1 MLTPIPST
9 PPYGTVRSP
18 LPTVARP
25 RDSLSLPT
33 TPASTRMRALQA
45 STPPPLSPSRPST
58 EKLMDIS
65 FDDQR
70 IPLNRSR
77 RGSSASIASLASGK
91 PYLDPELAT
100 LVDVPVPLEFSAAQL
115 RRRRLAA
122 LASPILF
129 EGSLSEDGATIN
141 MEHDQALPEFSQR
154 YSGTSESFLLLDGDD
169 PRVTGVPTFQGIDE
183 KWRDKYWKEAEH
195 FPPHKR
201 EKVVH
206 ALEMQFA
213 VEYTLIRHRFI
224 ETLGQ
229 ALMSFGSPA
238 HRLKGILDSTAHA
251 LDVDVAFNIRSDE
264 IELIFRGNNA
274 QTTYTTL
281 VHAMHCSHL
290 CLSRLNTIHSVYR
303 RLVRTRELTPLDA
316 TELLRREMHA
326 PPLLGF
332 WLQLF
337 LSFLLSFLLS
347 NLAFGGAFVD
357 MIAAG
362 VGAMIVFLSTYVVR
376 GSIAKLTA
384 EFVSV
389 SIVSFAAAIINI
401 LTKNLVCWHAV
412 AYSSIIGRLQ
422 GYSAVL
428 AVLELVLG
436 QTDSGAVKLVRALM
450 STLVLSF
457 GLEVGTDIVFTIF
470 PQSSLKAEA
479 ASIPHVIEGCYRPPG
494 TPWFYSRFPWY
505 FMFFTVPL
513 FAVARS
519 IANKHPWRKWRDL
532 LVAIFITICAY
543 TVNKA
548 ANRFLVG
555 QTAVLPSLIGAFTV
569 GFIGNLY
576 SRIFH
581 ASAFTAM
588 VSGVM
593 MLVPSGLGDLHASMT
608 FDDSLKVTGEMLKTV
623 IGILLGLSAG
633 HCAVHFGKRDRA
645 AMFSF

>member
-1 MLTPIPST
+1 MRSLQSST
-9 PPYGTVRSP
+9 
-18 LPTVARP
+18 
-25 RDSLSLPT
+25 
-33 TPASTRMRALQA
+33 
-45 STPPPLSPSRPST
+45 PPLSPSRPST
-58 EKLMDIS
+58 ERLVDLS

-70 IPLNRSR
+70 ITLNRSN

-91 PYLDPELAT
+91 PYLDSELAT
-100 LVDVPVPLEFSAAQL
+100 LVDAPLAPLEFSVAQL

-122 LASPILF
+122 LASPVLL
-129 EGSLSEDGATIN
+129 EDSLSDGRTMSDI
-141 MEHDQALPEFSQR
+141 ECDQTPPEFSQR
-154 YSGTSESFLLLDGDD
+154 YSGTSDSFMLLDEDD
-169 PRVTGVPTFQGIDE
+169 PRVTGVPIFQGIDE
-183 KWRDKYWKEAEH
+183 KWREKSRKEAEH
-195 FPPHKR
+195 LPPYKR
-201 EKVVH
+201 ERVVH
-206 ALEMQFA
+206 ALEMQFV
-213 VEYTLIRHRFI
+213 VESTLIRHRCI

-229 ALMSFGSPA
+229 ALMSYGSPA
-238 HRLKGILDSTAHA
+238 HRLRGILDSTAHA

-274 QTTYTTL
+274 QTTYTSL
-281 VHAMHCSHL
+281 VRALHSSHL
-290 CLSRLNTIHSVYR
+290 CLSRLDTIHCVYR
-303 RLVRTRELTPLDA
+303 RLVRTRELTPLEA

-332 WLQLF
+332 WMQLF
-337 LSFLLSFLLS
+337 LSFFLSFLLS

-357 MIAAG
+357 MFAAG
-362 VGAMIVFLSTYVVR
+362 IGATIVFLSTYLVR
-376 GSIAKLTA
+376 GSVTKLTV

-389 SIVSFAAAIINI
+389 SIVSCLAAVINS
-401 LTKNLVCWHAV
+401 LTDNMVCWHAV

-436 QTDSGAVKLVRALM
+436 QADSGAVKLVTALM

-457 GLEVGTDIVFTIF
+457 GLEVGTDIVFTIY
-470 PQSSLKAEA
+470 PQSPLKAD
-479 ASIPHVIEGCYRPPG
+479 STSPSHVIEGCYRPPG
-494 TPWFYSRFPWY
+494 SPWFYTHFPWY

-519 IANKHPWRKWRDL
+519 IANNHPWRKWRDL
-532 LVAIFITICAY
+532 IVAILITICAY
-543 TVNKA
+543 TVNKT

-555 QTAVLPSLIGAFTV
+555 QTAVLPSLVGAFTV
-569 GFIGNLY
+569 GFTGNLY

-608 FDDSLKVTGEMLKTV
+608 FDDSLQVTGEMLKTI